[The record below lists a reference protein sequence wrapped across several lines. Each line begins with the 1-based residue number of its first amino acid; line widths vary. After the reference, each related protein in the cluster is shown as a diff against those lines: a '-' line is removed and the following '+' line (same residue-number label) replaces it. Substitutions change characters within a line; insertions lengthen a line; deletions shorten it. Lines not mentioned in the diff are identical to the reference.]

1 MEGYANDV
9 NIRGSI
15 SQKKKKKINHKYLSR
30 WAEIALLTTDGG
42 GISTCISEDGSSSVL
57 FLGA

>member
-15 SQKKKKKINHKYLSR
+15 SQKKKKINHKYLSR
-30 WAEIALLTTDGG
+30 WAKIALLTTDGG
-42 GISTCISEDGSSSVL
+42 GISTCISENGSSSVL